1 MMQAQLFQFT
11 FQRCF
16 FMALGMLLLMLQGC
30 RNLQPV
36 AQVGQQDSTISNPQ
50 DATTYWQPVDQLKWD
65 VVKIPGKVATQYS
78 VVRLSS
84 RQTLMANASSSAS
97 MLRKDLR
104 IEPEQLNAVNFSWQI
119 QKLIEGADMAQRD
132 FDDSP
137 VRLVLAFDGD
147 RSQFSPKNAMLS
159 ELTHALSG
167 RPMPYATLMYVW
179 CNQRPVDSVI
189 QNPRT
194 DRIRKIVVESGAG
207 RLNQWT
213 TYERNIRADYE
224 KAFGEPPGALIGI
237 GIMTDSDN
245 TRSHAQAWYGPIQ
258 LIASKGKPAL

>member
-1 MMQAQLFQFT
+1 
-11 FQRCF
+11 
-16 FMALGMLLLMLQGC
+16 MALGLTLFLLQAC
-30 RNLQPV
+30 SNLQPI
-36 AQVGQQDSTISNPQ
+36 AQVNTPETTQAKDQDT
-50 DATTYWQPVDQLKWD
+50 ATNWQPEDQIKWD
-65 VVKIPGKVATQYS
+65 LVKIPGKVATQYS
-78 VVRLSS
+78 VVRLSNRRS
-84 RQTLMANASSSAS
+84 LMASASSSAS

-104 IEPEQLNAVNFSWQI
+104 IEPEQLNALNFSWQI
-119 QKLIEGADMAQRD
+119 QKLIEGADMAHRD
-132 FDDSP
+132 YDDSP

-147 RSQFSPKNAMLS
+147 RSQFSPKNAVLS

-207 RLNQWT
+207 RLNQWI

-237 GIMTDSDN
+237 GLMTDSDN
-245 TRSHAQAWYGPIQ
+245 TRSQAQAWYGPIQ

>member
-1 MMQAQLFQFT
+1 MSQNKLLQFVL
-11 FQRCF
+11 QRCI
-16 FMALGMLLLMLQGC
+16 LLAWGLTFLFLQGC
-30 RNLQPV
+30 SSLQPAATV
-36 AQVGQQDSTISNPQ
+36 NSHEPTQAKDQDTATI
-50 DATTYWQPVDQLKWD
+50 WQPEDQLKWE
-65 VVKIPGKVATQYS
+65 VVRIPGKVATQYS
-78 VVRLSS
+78 VVRLSNRRS
-84 RQTLMANASSSAS
+84 LMASASSSAS

-104 IEPEQLNAVNFSWQI
+104 IEPAQLNALNFSWQI

-132 FDDSP
+132 YDDSP

-159 ELTHALSG
+159 ELTHALTG
-167 RPMPYATLMYVW
+167 QPMPYATLMYVW
-179 CNQRPVDSVI
+179 CNQRPVNSVI

-213 TYERNIRADYE
+213 SYERNIRADYE
-224 KAFGEPPGALIGI
+224 KAFGEAPGALIGI

-258 LIASKGKPAL
+258 LIATKGKPAL

>member
-1 MMQAQLFQFT
+1 
-11 FQRCF
+11 
-16 FMALGMLLLMLQGC
+16 MALGLTLFLLQAC
-30 RNLQPV
+30 SNLQPI
-36 AQVGQQDSTISNPQ
+36 AQVNTPETTQTKDQDT
-50 DATTYWQPVDQLKWD
+50 ATNWQPEDQIKWD
-65 VVKIPGKVATQYS
+65 LVKIPGKVATQYS
-78 VVRLSS
+78 VVRLSNRRS
-84 RQTLMANASSSAS
+84 LMASASSSAS

-104 IEPEQLNAVNFSWQI
+104 IEPEQLNALNFSWQI
-119 QKLIEGADMAQRD
+119 QKLIEGADMAHRD
-132 FDDSP
+132 YDDSP

-194 DRIRKIVVESGAG
+194 DRIRKIVVESGAS
-207 RLNQWT
+207 RLNQWI

-237 GIMTDSDN
+237 GLMTDSDN
-245 TRSHAQAWYGPIQ
+245 TRSQAQAWYGPIQ

>member
-1 MMQAQLFQFT
+1 MIPTKLFQFVLRRCILLAWGLT
-11 FQRCF
+11 FLF
-16 FMALGMLLLMLQGC
+16 LQGC
-30 RNLQPV
+30 SSLQPV
-36 AQVGQQDSTISNPQ
+36 AKVNSHEPTQAKDQDTATI
-50 DATTYWQPVDQLKWD
+50 WQPEDQVKWD
-65 VVKIPGKVATQYS
+65 LVKIPGKVPTQYS
-78 VVRLSS
+78 VVRLSN
-84 RQTLMANASSSAS
+84 RRTLMASASSSAS

-104 IEPEQLNAVNFSWQI
+104 IEPEQLNALNFSWQI
-119 QKLIEGADMAQRD
+119 QKLIEGADMAHRD
-132 FDDSP
+132 YDDSP

-207 RLNQWT
+207 RLNQWI

-237 GIMTDSDN
+237 GLMTDSDN
-245 TRSHAQAWYGPIQ
+245 TRSQAQAWYGPIQ
-258 LIASKGKPAL
+258 LIATKGKPAL

>member
-1 MMQAQLFQFT
+1 
-11 FQRCF
+11 
-16 FMALGMLLLMLQGC
+16 MALGLSLFLLQAC
-30 RNLQPV
+30 SNLQPT
-36 AQVGQQDSTISNPQ
+36 AQVNTPGTTQAKDQDT
-50 DATTYWQPVDQLKWD
+50 ATNWQPEDQLKWE
-65 VVKIPGKVATQYS
+65 VVRIPGKVATQYS
-78 VVRLSS
+78 VVRLSNRRS
-84 RQTLMANASSSAS
+84 LMASASSSAS

-104 IEPEQLNAVNFSWQI
+104 IEPAQLNELSFSWQI
-119 QKLIEGADMAQRD
+119 QKLIDGADMALRD
-132 FDDSP
+132 QDDSP

-159 ELTHALSG
+159 ELSHALSG

-179 CNQRPVDSVI
+179 CNQRPVNSVI

-207 RLNQWT
+207 RLNQWIS
-213 TYERNIRADYE
+213 YERNIRADYE

-237 GIMTDSDN
+237 GLMTDSDN
-245 TRSHAQAWYGPIQ
+245 TRSQAQAWYGPIQ

>member
-1 MMQAQLFQFT
+1 
-11 FQRCF
+11 
-16 FMALGMLLLMLQGC
+16 
-30 RNLQPV
+30 
-36 AQVGQQDSTISNPQ
+36 
-50 DATTYWQPVDQLKWD
+50 LKWD

-104 IEPEQLNAVNFSWQI
+104 IEPEHLNAVNFSWQI

-224 KAFGEPPGALIGI
+224 KAFGETPGALIGI

>member
-1 MMQAQLFQFT
+1 
-11 FQRCF
+11 
-16 FMALGMLLLMLQGC
+16 MALGLTLFLLQAC
-30 RNLQPV
+30 SNLQPI
-36 AQVGQQDSTISNPQ
+36 AQVNTPEATQAKDQDT
-50 DATTYWQPVDQLKWD
+50 ATNWQPEDQIKWD
-65 VVKIPGKVATQYS
+65 LVKIPGKVATQYS
-78 VVRLSS
+78 VVRLSNRRS
-84 RQTLMANASSSAS
+84 LMASASSSAS

-104 IEPEQLNAVNFSWQI
+104 IEPEQLNALNFSWQI
-119 QKLIEGADMAQRD
+119 QKLIEGADMAHRD
-132 FDDSP
+132 YDDSP

-159 ELTHALSG
+159 ELTHALTG
-167 RPMPYATLMYVW
+167 QPMPYATLMYVW

-207 RLNQWT
+207 RLNQWI

-237 GIMTDSDN
+237 GLMTDSDN
-245 TRSHAQAWYGPIQ
+245 TRSQAQAWYGPIQ